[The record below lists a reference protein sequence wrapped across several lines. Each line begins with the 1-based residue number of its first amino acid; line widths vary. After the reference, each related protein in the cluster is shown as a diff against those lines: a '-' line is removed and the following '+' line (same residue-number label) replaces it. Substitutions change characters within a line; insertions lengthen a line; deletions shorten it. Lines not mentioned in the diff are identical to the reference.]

1 MHTVVLH
8 AHFTWCF
15 VRYSIVL
22 NLLEWNFLSGALCEN
37 CDTSISN
44 FEEEILAI
52 WVWPKFPKNK
62 RKKKKLLTSLWGV
75 RWPLLWGMP
84 NSLAVNLSC
93 QAVEKFQVCLEGTWF
108 PSISLLKNKQ
118 EGYYLYSLANLVLQY
133 IFTPWEGEDDIIL
146 PSPSYN

>member
-1 MHTVVLH
+1 
-8 AHFTWCF
+8 
-15 VRYSIVL
+15 
-22 NLLEWNFLSGALCEN
+22 
-37 CDTSISN
+37 
-44 FEEEILAI
+44 
-52 WVWPKFPKNK
+52 
-62 RKKKKLLTSLWGV
+62 V